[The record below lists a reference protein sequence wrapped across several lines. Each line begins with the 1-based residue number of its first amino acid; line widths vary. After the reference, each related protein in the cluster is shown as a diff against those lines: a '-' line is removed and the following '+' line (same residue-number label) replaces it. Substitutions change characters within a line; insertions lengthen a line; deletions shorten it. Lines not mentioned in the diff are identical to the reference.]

1 MDKDFFIMINSQNNE
16 YIIPMTDNN
25 NDVALFETYNKAKEI
40 ADTHPMCCAFGYEI
54 FRRGCGE

>member
-25 NDVALFETYNKAKEI
+25 NEVALFETYNEAKEI
-40 ADTHPMCCAFGYEI
+40 ADDHPMCDAFGYEI
-54 FRRGCGE
+54 FRRGCKE